1 MMLSDWARQPHARRV
16 RLAAA
21 VQAHADPAL
30 DAFPEL
36 GPVTP
41 CAFCTHLPQRHRV
54 VDAVAGR
61 LPAGED
67 PGVIADDCG
76 VPVDA
81 VRAVSAWAAKW
92 PGVAT

>member
-30 DAFPEL
+30 DAYFPPL
-36 GPVTP
+36 GPCGLGCP
-41 CAFCTHLPQRHRV
+41 GLDQRHRV
-54 VDAVAGR
+54 VDAIADE
-61 LPAGED
+61 LAAGED
-67 PGVIADDCG
+67 PEMAAKEFG
-76 VPVDA
+76 VPLDA